1 MRKAYKNRFFSLLI
15 GFSLILSVASCV
27 DLSVENIPQGF
38 NFLSQLKFVNLVPGG
53 GTATITLDGTQIGTA
68 DPGNETPAAGQPFR
82 EVPAGSKELNV
93 DYSNGGSDQFNIVT
107 DTDYKMRIYIVG
119 DSSGNS
125 VAKSLQRYIWQT
137 KGSSSG
143 QSLFPSNMTQIAL
156 FNASPDVT
164 IDEISIHRVSD
175 NTDTTITF
183 EEPVAY
189 KSGVPYIKIPATA
202 TADYQLFVIQGGDTL
217 ATISVS
223 AAAPQNRYTAV
234 IYDYS
239 SDLKN
244 SVFLDD

>member
-1 MRKAYKNRFFSLLI
+1 MRKAYNNRFFSLLI

-27 DLSVENIPQGF
+27 DLGVENISQSL
-38 NFLSQLKFVNLVPGG
+38 NFFSQLKFVNLVPGS

-68 DPGNETPAAGQPFR
+68 DLGSETPAAGQPFR
-82 EVPAGSKELNV
+82 EVPAGSKTLIV
-93 DYSNGGSDQFNIVT
+93 DYSNGGSDTLRIVT
-107 DTDYKMRIYIVG
+107 ETDFKMRIYIVG

-125 VAKSLQRYIWQT
+125 VVKSFQRYIFQV

-143 QSLFPSNMTQIAL
+143 QSLFPSDMTQIAL

-164 IDEISIHRVSD
+164 IDEVSIRRVSD
-175 NTDTTITF
+175 NKDTTITF

-202 TADYQLFVIQGGDTL
+202 TADYQLFVVQGGVTL
-217 ATISVS
+217 ATISFS
-223 AAAPQNRYTAV
+223 AAPQNRYTAV

-244 SVFLDD
+244 SFFLDD